1 MGLIRRV
8 TLRCL
13 CEDLDSDW
21 ANSHQR
27 REFARLWRLAQGDA
41 SNGELARIIKSL
53 PPTVMIDH
61 PLVTSFRS
69 AFEDDAKT
77 VRRESI
83 SGLSNP
89 HFWKQK
95 SNRWRGA
102 ATEAIDAVGE
112 GEVWLCAG
120 GLRAQGD
127 NRDFYNQFCSHI
139 KAHGA
144 LKFLPT
150 AADRRYQDVEAKNA
164 RREAWRAQI
173 QLSTLIC
180 LNKALKTREDNSLH
194 VPAPKPDSEDAP
206 LLHATFQVE
215 RVDDA
220 VESITELVVQ
230 IHINDLK
237 HMNLATLAKNY
248 VLNAIEPNVEAWSL
262 LPGAGTD
269 TIWATDVTP
278 QIGELAATASE
289 SNELPASSRGKW
301 APAASAHYS
310 RKNYL
315 VEAHVKG
322 DPVRG
327 LCGTWFV
334 PTDNPDNHP
343 ICPICKERYQAL
355 P

>member
-13 CEDLDSDW
+13 CEDLNNDW
-21 ANSHQR
+21 VNTHQR

-41 SNGELARIIKSL
+41 SNSELARIIKVL

-61 PLVTSFRS
+61 PLVKSFRS

-83 SGLSNP
+83 SGLSDP

-102 ATEAIDAVGE
+102 ATEAIDAVGD

-120 GLRAQGD
+120 GLRARGD
-127 NRDFYNQFCSHI
+127 NRDFYNQFCSQI
-139 KAHGA
+139 KARGP
-144 LKFLPT
+144 LEFLPT
-150 AADRRYQDVEAKNA
+150 PADRRYQEVEAKNA
-164 RREAWRAQI
+164 RKEAWREQI

-180 LNKALKTREDNSLH
+180 LNEALKTSEDNILH

-206 LLHATFQVE
+206 LLHVTFQVD

-220 VESITELVVQ
+220 VESIIELVVQ
-230 IHINDLK
+230 VHVNDPK
-237 HMNLATLAKNY
+237 HMNLAILAKNY
-248 VLNAIEPNVEAWSL
+248 VLNAVEPNLDAWNL

-269 TIWATDVTP
+269 EIWATDVTP
-278 QIGELAATASE
+278 QFGELAASTSE
-289 SNELPASSRGKW
+289 SGELPDSSRGKW
-301 APAASAHYS
+301 APASSAHYS
-310 RKNYL
+310 HKKYL
-315 VEAHVKG
+315 VEAHLEG

-327 LCGTWFV
+327 LCGKWFV
-334 PTDNPDNHP
+334 PTGNPDNHP
-343 ICPICKERYQAL
+343 ICPICDERYQAL